1 MHFLLLLLLLNVCC
15 LFCEK
20 LLPLLTLFL
29 RRDVDVGGRE
39 GEDERWSEMGQKV
52 NGVFQFQLHSL
63 TQSGNVQP
71 LGKCEKAHSLKL
83 LISRLTVDQYYK
95 TDFAVTQ
102 LL

>member
-52 NGVFQFQLHSL
+52 NGVFSVSTALTHSVSQG
-63 TQSGNVQP
+63 TCS
-71 LGKCEKAHSLKL
+71 HSENAKKR
-83 LISRLTVDQYYK
+83 IRSSY
-95 TDFAVTQ
+95 
-102 LL
+102 

>member
-1 MHFLLLLLLLNVCC
+1 MCC

-52 NGVFQFQLHSL
+52 NGVFSVSTALTHSL
-63 TQSGNVQP
+63 SQSGNVQP

-102 LL
+102 ML